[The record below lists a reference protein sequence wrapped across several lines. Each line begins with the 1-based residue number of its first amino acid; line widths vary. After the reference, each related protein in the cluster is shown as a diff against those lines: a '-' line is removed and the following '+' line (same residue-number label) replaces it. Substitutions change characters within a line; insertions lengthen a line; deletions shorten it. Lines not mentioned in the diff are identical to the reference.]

1 VQKKI
6 LVVDDEP
13 NITMVMQEQLE
24 LQGYSVI
31 VASDGTEGLEKAKK
45 EKPDLIILDVMLPK
59 MNGYEVC
66 GLLKQDEKYASIP
79 IILFTG
85 RTQDSEKELGK
96 KIGADA
102 HLTKPFGTKMLLET
116 IKKLLNEPTE
126 KPPAQQ
132 K

>member
-96 KIGADA
+96 K
-102 HLTKPFGTKMLLET
+102 
-116 IKKLLNEPTE
+116 
-126 KPPAQQ
+126 
-132 K
+132 